1 MARKK
6 DYVPG
11 WVSDEIRGARFG
23 RPREESRTGY
33 ILDIYEQDNKVDV
46 QLYEPTEDGRHIV
59 TVDLPGGLGV
69 SGMQKGAVYAF
80 KLSQAKA
87 PLSDRVV
94 EYLQKEKE
102 IEMREIY
109 RFELRGF
116 EAIGAGRADDR

>member
-1 MARKK
+1 MTGEK

-11 WVSDEIRGARFG
+11 WVSGEIRGARFG
-23 RPREESRTGY
+23 RPKEESRTGY
-33 ILDIYEQDNKVDV
+33 VLDIYEQDNRVDV
-46 QLYEPTEDGRHIV
+46 QLYEPIEDGRHIV
-59 TVDLPGGLGV
+59 TVDLPEGLGV

-102 IEMREIY
+102 IEMRAIY
-109 RFELRGF
+109 QFELKGF
-116 EAIGAGRADDR
+116 KAIGAGRADDR